1 MFRLPGN
8 EFGDFLQMASMPPC
22 LDLYVTLAAAARAL
36 KVPPCQLEA
45 WNMVVVV
52 MRDGQKMVP
61 TWNLD
66 PRVVRAIPVLSD
78 VFVGD
83 ALELCLVSMRPYGD
97 SRSGVDALVAGDL
110 MIVLPMLRD
119 FRRRFD
125 QFMRADRVA
134 GWLSAVGDRLDEPV
148 PLLI

>member
-1 MFRLPGN
+1 MKSKSTP
-8 EFGDFLQMASMPPC
+8 
-22 LDLYVTLAAAARAL
+22 DLFCPYVTLAAAARAL
-36 KVPPCQLEA
+36 KVNACQLEA

-52 MRDGQKMVP
+52 VRDGQKMVP

-66 PRVVRAIPVLSD
+66 PNVVRAIPVLSD
-78 VFVGD
+78 VFAGD

-97 SRSGVDALVAGDL
+97 SRSGVDALMAEDWAL
-110 MIVLPMLRD
+110 VLPMLRD

-125 QFMRADRVA
+125 QFMRADRVS
-134 GWLSAVGDRLDEPV
+134 GWLSAVGDRLDAPV